1 QLFDTAHDLER
12 QQHRL
17 KLDSVETALDKGQ
30 FRLYYQPKVNMK
42 TGEVFGVEALVR
54 WIHPE
59 RGVVPP
65 IEFLPMLESTPM
77 EITLGNWVIGEA
89 MQQLDRWRKTGINLQ
104 VSVNISPAHLQE
116 KNFFAS
122 LDSVLS
128 LYPEVPSSKF
138 EIEVLE
144 SSVVEDLAIT
154 GEVLSACRDALGV
167 NVALDDFG
175 TGYSS
180 LTHLR
185 HLPANTVK
193 IDQSFVRDMLDD
205 PDDYSIIEGVVGLA
219 HAFRRQVIAE
229 GVESADHGR
238 MLLAMGCT
246 LAQGYAIARPMPAE
260 EIPAWL
266 QAYRPDPAWVA
277 LASQTLTVPDA
288 VLLLTDLALS
298 QWCKRLLDALDTPS
312 GQSPHW
318 PIMRCESSHCG
329 RLLERAKK
337 EELFTKAQV
346 QSLDES
352 VRALHVTG
360 NQLMRAYLDQTSDHL
375 AQGRKTLTDQLQG
388 IRSMLQDLTSAS
400 ER

>member
-1 QLFDTAHDLER
+1 
-12 QQHRL
+12 
-17 KLDSVETALDKGQ
+17 
-30 FRLYYQPKVNMK
+30 
-42 TGEVFGVEALVR
+42 
-54 WIHPE
+54 
-59 RGVVPP
+59 
-65 IEFLPMLESTPM
+65 ML
-77 EITLGNWVIGEA
+77 GDV
-89 MQQLDRWRKTGINLQ
+89 
-104 VSVNISPAHLQE
+104 
-116 KNFFAS
+116 
-122 LDSVLS
+122 
-128 LYPEVPSSKF
+128 
-138 EIEVLE
+138 
-144 SSVVEDLAIT
+144 
-154 GEVLSACRDALGV
+154 
-167 NVALDDFG
+167 
-175 TGYSS
+175 
-180 LTHLR
+180 
-185 HLPANTVK
+185 
-193 IDQSFVRDMLDD
+193 
-205 PDDYSIIEGVVGLA
+205 
-219 HAFRRQVIAE
+219 
-229 GVESADHGR
+229 
-238 MLLAMGCT
+238 
-246 LAQGYAIARPMPAE
+246 AQGYAIARPMPAE

-329 RLLERAKK
+329 WLLERAKK